1 MAKLKDL
8 LVPQLF
14 KSDTS
19 LGQFANHCRM
29 VSHGKPVNNCW
40 TVGGCVLFRVSNFT
54 ITNWLRRCG
63 LSTAQVS
70 PAAARARP
78 RRPRRPRL
86 CRIRMDQEGKLC
98 KLRASIHKA
107 KSELFAALGVSL
119 FSCGIF
125 LHIPTLL
132 TDLFSLLS
140 VYPIYPPEISCFVHN
155 QSFVDS
161 LRMTLPVSLQ
171 EHLP

>member
-54 ITNWLRRCG
+54 ITIWLRRCG
-63 LSTAQVS
+63 LS
-70 PAAARARP
+70 
-78 RRPRRPRL
+78 RRPRL
-86 CRIRMDQEGKLC
+86 CRIRMDQEGKLR